1 MKDSVQLEDRAS
13 DSVFTMWRVYKLNVK
28 STVAG
33 MQESTLW

>member
-13 DSVFTMWRVYKLNVK
+13 DSVFTMWRVYKLIK

-33 MQESTLW
+33 MQERTLW